1 MKDICATRDILEARE
16 ADGIERRIDLE
27 RAIAQLTAK
36 QREVLALWLE
46 GYTQEEIAERCGIG
60 QQRVCRR
67 LQRAKARL
75 RVIMLGRG

>member
-1 MKDICATRDILEARE
+1 MKDICTTKDILADRE

-60 QQRVCRR
+60 QSQVCKRLRRAVKR
-67 LQRAKARL
+67 LQATMA
-75 RVIMLGRG
+75 